1 MVSNCPSEQLGWFLK
16 SLVVKMAARGKLQG
30 SHRRMLGDVSTQFD
44 EISPL
49 TQRDLEKAQENL
61 AQENRLSGKNKEN
74 ATPTRAQH
82 KATKLGKRKL
92 SELNGEGQRTKPAL
106 VQQNGECPS
115 KREKRESEG
124 GADTSKVGEAPLV
137 NPRLSS
143 LSDEQLRVVDQVR
156 RGESVFFTGSAGTGK
171 SFLMRRII
179 GMLPPETTYPTA
191 STGAAACLIG
201 GITLHSFAGIG
212 TGSASIEQCITQAS
226 REHKARHWRRCKCL
240 IIDEISMVEGD
251 YFDKLEA
258 VARAVRRSKEP
269 FGGIQLVLCGDFLQ
283 QL

>member
-1 MVSNCPSEQLGWFLK
+1 
-16 SLVVKMAARGKLQG
+16 
-30 SHRRMLGDVSTQFD
+30 MLGDVSTQFD

-49 TQRDLEKAQENL
+49 TQRDLEK

-137 NPRLSS
+137 NPRQAIFLCLFQIS
-143 LSDEQLRVVDQVR
+143 LSKWTNLVKLCGHIAQHASVR
-156 RGESVFFTGSAGTGK
+156 ALE
-171 SFLMRRII
+171 
-179 GMLPPETTYPTA
+179 LPPWQP
-191 STGAAACLIG
+191 S
-201 GITLHSFAGIG
+201 SPRD
-212 TGSASIEQCITQAS
+212 S
-226 REHKARHWRRCKCL
+226 
-240 IIDEISMVEGD
+240 
-251 YFDKLEA
+251 
-258 VARAVRRSKEP
+258 
-269 FGGIQLVLCGDFLQ
+269 
-283 QL
+283 